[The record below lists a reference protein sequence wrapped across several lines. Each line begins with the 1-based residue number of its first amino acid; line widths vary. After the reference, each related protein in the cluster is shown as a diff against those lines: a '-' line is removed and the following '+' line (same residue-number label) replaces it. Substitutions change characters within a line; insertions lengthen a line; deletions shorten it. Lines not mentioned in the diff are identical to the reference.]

1 MNKHE
6 IHFESSISLLHL
18 LFGFHL
24 TFCLLNHISLRL
36 SQILALKV
44 NRNFLG
50 LQSINN
56 DKEYALK
63 RVVNCQEE
71 TEIKMIFIQAPPS
84 MGFSKQKYWSE
95 VPLPS
100 PWSTAVILKAWSWAK
115 SISIPWGLVT
125 SARSQAE
132 VWLRT
137 FWSEALQMS
146 LMHSQVWES
155 LGCYCPHKIIF
166 SMA

>member
-6 IHFESSISLLHL
+6 THFESSISLLHL

-71 TEIKMIFIQAPPS
+71 TEIKMIFTSHQ
-84 MGFSKQKYWSE
+84 
-95 VPLPS
+95 
-100 PWSTAVILKAWSWAK
+100 VILFYYDINYYFWNGYQGTASKLVKEWVKKADN
-115 SISIPWGLVT
+115 IFGLEWT
-125 SARSQAE
+125 QSDLWILQKNCRFRWQA
-132 VWLRT
+132 
-137 FWSEALQMS
+137 
-146 LMHSQVWES
+146 H
-155 LGCYCPHKIIF
+155 PHC
-166 SMA
+166 S

>member
-1 MNKHE
+1 MNEHE

-24 TFCLLNHISLRL
+24 TFCLLNHITFRL

-71 TEIKMIFIQAPPS
+71 TEIKMIFTSHQ
-84 MGFSKQKYWSE
+84 
-95 VPLPS
+95 
-100 PWSTAVILKAWSWAK
+100 VILFYYDINYYFWNGYQGTASK
-115 SISIPWGLVT
+115 LVN
-125 SARSQAE
+125 E
-132 VWLRT
+132 
-137 FWSEALQMS
+137 
-146 LMHSQVWES
+146 
-155 LGCYCPHKIIF
+155 
-166 SMA
+166 